1 MENILCTEDCPRYIG
16 VKLDKEQAPTLAK
29 ALQELLSIKAVLK
42 TFNAGSDMILQDFAN
57 EIEERATHLE

>member
-29 ALQELLSIKAVLK
+29 ALQELLSIKAVLE
-42 TFNAGSDMILQDFAN
+42 TLNAGSDIILHDFAN
-57 EIEERATHLE
+57 EIEERAKRLE